1 MAQPNRWGGKF
12 VVEDSL
18 PEAVATPED
27 LTVKQQRLAAA
38 ARQWVREDLIPRGAE
53 VEELH
58 YGRNSEWMQMAGEK
72 RLLEEGSLSERVE
85 GGMDITSAAL
95 LAEAFA
101 ETGSF
106 ALSVEAHKSLGIVP
120 IALFGTTEQKER
132 YLPSLIAGNT
142 IAAFG
147 LTEPTAGSD
156 ALGIKMTARLSP
168 AGDSYILNGSK
179 LYVTNAG
186 VASLFIVFAK
196 VDGDDFTAFI
206 VERGASGL
214 TVGPERR
221 QLGAEGVSSCL
232 LTLNHTSIPVSQVLG
247 TIGQGHRVAFS
258 ALNYGRLMQAASC
271 VGQQKQSLALA
282 VHYSGKR
289 KQFGRP
295 LSSYPLIGAK
305 LADMNI
311 AAYVTESMI
320 YRTAGAMTEAA
331 ALLARAGGAQAGGE
345 AEASENDEGDSETAL
360 VRMLEDYGIECSV
373 NKIFASEALGYVV
386 DEAMQIH
393 GGYGLSRDSKIEQ
406 LFRDARMSR
415 ISEGTNEMNRL
426 LIPSLL
432 MKKALRGELPL
443 LRKARTVQAD
453 LQHPQ
458 PLPPFPGILDKEVYR
473 IRQAKKMLLAVGG
486 LAIQKRGLALEQ
498 EQEMLSLL
506 ADMMVQIYAM
516 ESTAL
521 RTRKRLRRLASDP
534 ERELV
539 QNAVHMTIIFV
550 QEAMERMD
558 RYAKQILAAL
568 EEGDALQ
575 THLSVLKKLMR
586 APLPDIVGLK
596 RQVAAHILRSG
607 NFVT

>member
-12 VVEDSL
+12 IVEDSL
-18 PEAVATPED
+18 PEVVAIPED
-27 LTVKQQRLAAA
+27 LNVKQQNLAAA
-38 ARQWVREDLIPRGAE
+38 ARQWVHEDITPRGAE
-53 VEELH
+53 MEELH
-58 YGRNSEWMQMAGEK
+58 YERNSEWMLMAGER
-72 RLLEEGSLSERVE
+72 RLLEGGSLTEHVE
-85 GGMDITSAAL
+85 DGMDVTSAAL

-101 ETGSF
+101 ESGSF
-106 ALSVEAHKSLGIVP
+106 ALSVEAHKSFGIVP
-120 IALFGTTEQKER
+120 ISLFGTAEQKQR
-132 YLPSLIAGNT
+132 YLPSLLAGTT

-147 LTEPTAGSD
+147 LTEPSAGSD
-156 ALGIKMTARLSP
+156 AVGIKMTARLSP
-168 AGDSYILNGSK
+168 AGDNYILNGSK
-179 LYVTNAG
+179 IYVTNAG
-186 VASLFIVFAK
+186 IASLFILFAK

-206 VERGASGL
+206 VERGASGV

-221 QLGAEGVSSCL
+221 QLGAEGVSCCL
-232 LTLNHTSIPVSQVLG
+232 LTLNHTPVPVSHVLG
-247 TIGQGHRVAFS
+247 TIGQGHRVAF
-258 ALNYGRLMQAASC
+258 AVLNYGRLMQAASSA
-271 VGQQKQSLALA
+271 GHQKQSLALA
-282 VHYSGKR
+282 IHYAGKR

-331 ALLARAGGAQAGGE
+331 AVLARTGGEHAGGE
-345 AEASENDEGDSETAL
+345 AVEEDEGDSEATL

-386 DEAMQIH
+386 DEAVQIH
-393 GGYGLSRDSKIEQ
+393 GGYGLSRDAKIEQ

-415 ISEGTNEMNRL
+415 ISEGTNEINRL
-426 LIPSLL
+426 LIPGLL

-473 IRQAKKMLLAVGG
+473 IRQAKKVLLAVGG

-521 RTRKRLRRLASDP
+521 RTRKRMRRLANNP
-534 ERELV
+534 QHEPV

-550 QEAMERMD
+550 QEAMERME
-558 RYAKQILAAL
+558 RYAKQLLAAL

-575 THLSVLKKLMR
+575 KHLSVLRKLMR
-586 APLPDIVGLK
+586 APLPDTVGLK
-596 RQVAAHILRSG
+596 REVAAQILRNG
-607 NFVT
+607 NYVT

>member
-12 VVEDSL
+12 IVEDSL
-18 PEAVATPED
+18 PEVVAIPED
-27 LTVKQQRLAAA
+27 LTIKQQKLAAA
-38 ARQWVREDLIPRGAE
+38 ARQWVREEMISKGAE
-53 VEELH
+53 MEELH
-58 YGRNSEWMQMAGEK
+58 YERNSKWMLMAGER
-72 RLLEEGSLSERVE
+72 RLLEGGSLSEQVE
-85 GGMDITSAAL
+85 DGMDMTSAVL

-101 ETGSF
+101 ESGSF

-120 IALFGTTEQKER
+120 IALFGTAEQKQN
-132 YLPSLIAGNT
+132 YLPSLIAGTT

-147 LTEPTAGSD
+147 LTEPSAGSD
-156 ALGIKMTARLSP
+156 ARGVKMTARLSP

-186 VASLFIVFAK
+186 VASLFILFAK

-214 TVGPERR
+214 TVGPEER
-221 QLGAEGVSSCL
+221 QLGAEGVSSCP
-232 LTLNHTSIPVSQVLG
+232 LTLDHTPIPVSHVLG

-258 ALNYGRLMQAASC
+258 VLNYGRLMQAASC
-271 VGQQKQSLALA
+271 AGLQKQSLALA
-282 VHYSGKR
+282 IQYAGKR

-311 AAYVTESMI
+311 AAYVTESMV

-331 ALLARAGGAQAGGE
+331 AVLRRTEGE
-345 AEASENDEGDSETAL
+345 NAEGKEVEEEGESEAAL
-360 VRMLEDYGIECSV
+360 VRLLEDYGIECSV

-386 DEAMQIH
+386 DESVQIH

-426 LIPSLL
+426 LIPGLL

-458 PLPPFPGILDKEVYR
+458 PMPPFPGILDKEVYR
-473 IRQAKKMLLAVGG
+473 IRQAKKVLLAVGG

-521 RTRKRLRRLASDP
+521 RTRKRMKTQASAP
-534 ERELV
+534 HHEPVR
-539 QNAVHMTIIFV
+539 NAVQMTVIFI
-550 QEAMERMD
+550 QEAMERID